1 MSHSFSD
8 FFLAK
13 PSFFGFDSK
22 QEVSSELENLTDKFR
37 ERRDLNPGLL
47 GEKRERYLCAMTPPH
62 SFCDRIWTSEFNLA
76 LLLTTLRFGSWH
88 LRNEIATVLGN
99 KTVDP
104 IVIVK
109 MKGNKCVT
117 KTITLDSE
125 MITLINIGFDS
136 QVQSIEAMIVMIK
149 EKKSF
154 QIWLFVFIQAW
165 QRLLAVCFVD

>member
-1 MSHSFSD
+1 
-8 FFLAK
+8 
-13 PSFFGFDSK
+13 
-22 QEVSSELENLTDKFR
+22 
-37 ERRDLNPGLL
+37 
-47 GEKRERYLCAMTPPH
+47 MTPKK
-62 SFCDRIWTSEFNLA
+62 R
-76 LLLTTLRFGSWH
+76 
-88 LRNEIATVLGN
+88 IATVLGN

-154 QIWLFVFIQAW
+154 QI
-165 QRLLAVCFVD
+165 

>member
-1 MSHSFSD
+1 MI

-47 GEKRERYLCAMTPPH
+47 GEKRERYLCAVTPPL
-62 SFCDRIWTSEFNLA
+62 SFSDRMGTSEFNLA
-76 LLLTTLRFGSWH
+76 PDNSSFQLLTPKKQ
-88 LRNEIATVLGN
+88 IARVLGN

-117 KTITLDSE
+117 
-125 MITLINIGFDS
+125 
-136 QVQSIEAMIVMIK
+136 
-149 EKKSF
+149 
-154 QIWLFVFIQAW
+154 
-165 QRLLAVCFVD
+165 